1 MKGILLCGHGTRV
14 QVGELAFKAFA
25 EKFASTIT
33 DYEVEYGFLEL
44 SEPNF
49 EQGVSKLKAK
59 GVEEIIAVPVFLF
72 NGVHIASDIP
82 NMLHGLQEKH
92 EVSIKLAN
100 YIGVCDEMLD
110 LSIDLIKKSIS
121 DEDMCDTAFF
131 PIGIGA
137 SMADSNGDM
146 LKLSRLAQEELKMP
160 FMINA
165 FTSRMTFPSVDNAL
179 AVLDQLSYKRI
190 IALPYIFFP
199 GIYLDNAIRSI
210 EEFKLKHPEKE
221 FILCPKIGESDMLI
235 DILMLRLKAVEEGKV
250 DLIES
255 RDPSACSHHHHH
267 HGHDHSHGHHHHGH
281 SHDHKH

>member
-14 QVGELAFKAFA
+14 QVGESAFKAFA
-25 EKFASTIT
+25 EKFTSTIT
-33 DYEVEYGFLEL
+33 GYEVEYGFLEL
-44 SEPNF
+44 SQPDF

-59 GVEEIIAVPVFLF
+59 GIEEIIAVPVFLF

-82 NMLHGLQEKH
+82 NMLHQLQEKH
-92 EVSIKLAN
+92 HVSIKLAN
-100 YIGVCDEMLD
+100 YIGVCQEMVDLSLD
-110 LSIDLIKKSIS
+110 LIRKSIS
-121 DEDMCDTAFF
+121 DDDMSDTAFF

-146 LKLSRLAQEELKMP
+146 FKLSRLAQEELKMP

-165 FTSRMTFPSVDNAL
+165 FTSRMTFPSVDKAL
-179 AVLDQLSYKRI
+179 AVLDQLSFKRI

-199 GIYLDNAIRSI
+199 GVYLDNAIRSI
-210 EEFKLKHPEKE
+210 EGFKLKHPEKE
-221 FILCPKIGESDMLI
+221 FILCPKIGESDKLI
-235 DILMLRLKAVEEGKV
+235 DILMLRLKEVEEGGI

-267 HGHDHSHGHHHHGH
+267 GHDHGDHHHGH
-281 SHDHKH
+281 SHDHEHHH

>member
-1 MKGILLCGHGTRV
+1 MKKGILLCGHGTRV

-82 NMLHGLQEKH
+82 NTLHELQEKH
-92 EVSIKLAN
+92 EVNIKLAN
-100 YIGVCDEMLD
+100 YIGVCQEMVD
-110 LSIDLIKKSIS
+110 LSLDLIKKSIS
-121 DEDMCDTAFF
+121 DEDMSDTAFF

-165 FTSRMTFPSVDNAL
+165 FTSRMTFPSVEKAL

-199 GIYLDNAIRSI
+199 GVYLDNAIRSI
-210 EEFKLKHPEKE
+210 EEFKQKHPELWPQPDDKPGDVARRNLA
-221 FILCPKIGESDMLI
+221 FMKKILGGGSIGQPLPYDKNVRYAGDGESMT
-235 DILMLRLKAVEEGKV
+235 REESIAQAEK
-250 DLIES
+250 E
-255 RDPSACSHHHHH
+255 ANN
-267 HGHDHSHGHHHHGH
+267 
-281 SHDHKH
+281 

>member
-14 QVGELAFKAFA
+14 QFGELAFKAFA

-44 SEPNF
+44 SQPDF

-72 NGVHIASDIP
+72 NGVHISSDIP
-82 NMLHGLQEKH
+82 NKLHQLQEKH
-92 EVSIKLAN
+92 QVSIKLAN
-100 YIGVCDEMLD
+100 YIGVCQEMVDLSLD
-110 LSIDLIKKSIS
+110 LIRKSIA
-121 DEDMCDTAFF
+121 DDDDDMSDTAFF

-137 SMADSNGDM
+137 SMAESNGDM

-165 FTSRMTFPSVDNAL
+165 FTSRMTFPSVDKAL
-179 AVLDQLSYKRI
+179 AVLDQLSFKRI

-199 GIYLDNAIRSI
+199 GVYLDNAIRSI
-210 EEFKLKHPEKE
+210 DEFKLKHPEKE
-221 FILCPKIGESDMLI
+221 FILCPKIGESDKLI
-235 DILMLRLKAVEEGKV
+235 DILMMRMKEVEEGKV

-267 HGHDHSHGHHHHGH
+267 HGHGHHHH
-281 SHDHKH
+281 